1 MAIGVVV
8 IALVLIVSIVF
19 IICLGKSKKTTF
31 IIWGITLMVVIAP
44 LFAWV
49 VSILYGI
56 KEGDGFAAVGLMVIL
71 FPFLFLIGLV
81 ILLVGVFKKILI
93 YTTPVYFTSL
103 KNKQE

>member
-1 MAIGVVV
+1 LAIGVVV

-81 ILLVGVFKKILI
+81 IFLVGVFKK
-93 YTTPVYFTSL
+93 F
-103 KNKQE
+103 

>member
-1 MAIGVVV
+1 LKLAIGVVV

-81 ILLVGVFKKILI
+81 IFLVGVFKK
-93 YTTPVYFTSL
+93 F
-103 KNKQE
+103 

>member
-1 MAIGVVV
+1 LAAFNYRLGGLKLAIGVVV

-81 ILLVGVFKKILI
+81 IFLVGVFKK
-93 YTTPVYFTSL
+93 F
-103 KNKQE
+103 

>member
-44 LFAWV
+44 LFA
-49 VSILYGI
+49 
-56 KEGDGFAAVGLMVIL
+56 
-71 FPFLFLIGLV
+71 
-81 ILLVGVFKKILI
+81 
-93 YTTPVYFTSL
+93 
-103 KNKQE
+103 

>member
-81 ILLVGVFKKILI
+81 IFLVGVFK
-93 YTTPVYFTSL
+93 TF
-103 KNKQE
+103 

>member
-8 IALVLIVSIVF
+8 VALVLIVSIVF

-81 ILLVGVFKKILI
+81 IFLVGVFKK
-93 YTTPVYFTSL
+93 F
-103 KNKQE
+103 

>member
-81 ILLVGVFKKILI
+81 IFLVGVFKK
-93 YTTPVYFTSL
+93 F
-103 KNKQE
+103 

>member
-44 LFAWV
+44 LFAWL

-81 ILLVGVFKKILI
+81 IFLVGVFK
-93 YTTPVYFTSL
+93 TF
-103 KNKQE
+103 

>member
-81 ILLVGVFKKILI
+81 ILLVGVFKK
-93 YTTPVYFTSL
+93 F
-103 KNKQE
+103 